1 MKKDDI
7 IDKIME
13 EFDIARI
20 DAAEIVNNTFSILRN
35 SLIKGKHINISE
47 FGKFDVNYKKGEN
60 GKILKTISFSPVKK
74 FSYDVNDSYNNLE
87 PVTVAFIT
95 NFKEEDSTVDTDMED
110 YEEVIDEIDEKDFI
124 KSRLTIVEEKTDEQ
138 AKFKEEIKE
147 KFKETFKETFKE
159 DPSTPKDEQKSGE
172 KIEEKLHKFTEDRR
186 KSFFESERYRS
197 NTSFD
202 KIQPKHEDG
211 IVEETISDKILS
223 DIIEPHTIESSKEI
237 VPDLTFID
245 REEPEEP
252 LVVEFD
258 KSEVT
263 EDVKEVNTTDIN
275 DQPEVHGYIPTE
287 KEILDFEK
295 IREELNNKIRETF
308 GEITTPEPVAED
320 EIDNVDEVKEK
331 EIQEQFN
338 DEVQPALTEDIAE
351 IESKD
356 PEIRTPEESNILEE
370 DLITQQ
376 EETEDVTDKSGE
388 PKLEDLQSFRDM
400 FEEKN
405 KVKDKILDERDDLL
419 REIEDKI
426 SEDFAKLD
434 EDDFKDIDNDTIKKI
449 EDINK
454 ATEEKLKS
462 KTPDDDIKIPDFDF
476 KNLFKDTISGPK
488 IPEEEIHEEF
498 IEKFNEEVKDIS
510 KLEKTEDLS
519 FECSDILIP
528 EEIKQLHEEIQTV
541 KPFEGIES
549 KKEDGLQS
557 KNDDDVKFDF
567 FKDYNDIFEDKD
579 GDADIVTHPAP
590 GSQMPYPKND
600 VTDEQR
606 EGSKIFSLSILI
618 LIGIVIAVFAGIYF
632 LLSSDLFKPKPTV
645 LITDTIKTQ
654 SARPIIN
661 NSDSVQQSQDT
672 IKGKD
677 SITASQQTQKPDTAK
692 TQATPPPVNN
702 NQTAS
707 NPEESQ
713 YKKLNPGEEEQ
724 INDPANNVVYIRTAD
739 GVFIQT
745 GSYKDK
751 AVADEKANA
760 LKKAGVQNVSV
771 VEANLGAKG
780 IYYRI
785 RVGKYPTVQ
794 EAKNNSSKVKN

>member
-7 IDKIME
+7 INKIME

-95 NFKEEDSTVDTDMED
+95 NFKEEDSAVDTDMED

-124 KSRLTIVEEKTDEQ
+124 KSRLTVVEEKTDEQ

-147 KFKETFKETFKE
+147 KFKETFKE
-159 DPSTPKDEQKSGE
+159 DPSTPKNEQT
-172 KIEEKLHKFTEDRR
+172 EEKVHKLTDDRR

-223 DIIEPHTIESSKEI
+223 DIIEPHTTESSKEVI
-237 VPDLTFID
+237 PDLTFID

-252 LVVEFD
+252 LVVEFNQ
-258 KSEVT
+258 EVT
-263 EDVKEVNTTDIN
+263 ENIKEVDTTDTN
-275 DQPEVHGYIPTE
+275 DQPEVHVYIPTE

-308 GEITTPEPVAED
+308 GEITTPEPIAED
-320 EIDNVDEVKEK
+320 VIDIDEVKEE

-338 DEVQPALTEDIAE
+338 EEIQPALTEDIAE

-400 FEEKN
+400 FEEKD
-405 KVKDKILDERDDLL
+405 KAKDKILDERDDLL
-419 REIEDKI
+419 KEIESKI

-434 EDDFKDIDNDTIKKI
+434 EDDFKDIDSDTIKKI

-454 ATEEKLKS
+454 ATEDKLKAQ
-462 KTPDDDIKIPDFDF
+462 TPDDDIKIPDFDF
-476 KNLFKDTISGPK
+476 KNLFKDTISDPK
-488 IPEEEIHEEF
+488 IPEDEIHEEF

-510 KLEKTEDLS
+510 KLENTEDLS
-519 FECSDILIP
+519 FEGSDILIP

-579 GDADIVTHPAP
+579 GDVDIVTHPSP

-632 LLSSDLFKPKPTV
+632 LLSSDLFKPKPAPV
-645 LITDTIKTQ
+645 
-654 SARPIIN
+654 II
-661 NSDSVQQSQDT
+661 DSVKNEQQVLPGTTDSAKQNQQTGDT
-672 IKGKD
+672 TKGKD
-677 SITASQQTQKPDTAK
+677 SVTASQQTQKPDTTK
-692 TQATPPPVNN
+692 TQTTPQSSNN
-702 NQTAS
+702 NQTVS

-713 YKKLNPGEEEQ
+713 YKKLNQGEEEQ
-724 INDPANNVVYIRTAD
+724 INDPVNNVVYIRTVD

-745 GSYKDK
+745 DSYKDK

-780 IYYRI
+780 IYYRV

>member
-1 MKKDDI
+1 MKKADI
-7 IDKIME
+7 INQIME

-20 DAAEIVNNTFSILRN
+20 DAAEIVNNIFSILRN

-47 FGKFDVNYKKGEN
+47 FGKFDVNYKKGDN

-95 NFKEEDSTVDTDMED
+95 NFKEEDSAVDTDMED
-110 YEEVIDEIDEKDFI
+110 YEEIIDEIDEKDFI
-124 KSRLTIVEEKTDEQ
+124 KSRLTIAEEKTDEQ

-147 KFKETFKETFKE
+147 KFKETFKETFTE
-159 DPSTPKDEQKSGE
+159 EPVIPKDEQAEE
-172 KIEEKLHKFTEDRR
+172 KINKLTDDRR

-211 IVEETISDKILS
+211 IVEENISSEILS
-223 DIIEPHTIESSKEI
+223 DIIEPHTTESTKE
-237 VPDLTFID
+237 VKPDLTFID

-258 KSEVT
+258 EREFT
-263 EDVKEVNTTDIN
+263 QETKEPEPEEANE
-275 DQPEVHGYIPTE
+275 QPEVHGYIPTE
-287 KEILDFEK
+287 KEILDFER
-295 IREELNNKIRETF
+295 IREELNNKIKETF
-308 GEITTPEPVAED
+308 GEFTVPETSIED
-320 EIDNVDEVKEK
+320 EIKQQ
-331 EIQEQFN
+331 EIQE
-338 DEVQPALTEDIAE
+338 EEHPAIAEDAAE
-351 IESKD
+351 IESKE

-376 EETEDVTDKSGE
+376 ENVEQVADNTQEAETEEDVRTFK
-388 PKLEDLQSFRDM
+388 DM
-400 FEEKN
+400 FEEKE
-405 KVKDKILDERDDLL
+405 KLFDERDELL
-419 REIEDKI
+419 KEIEEKI
-426 SEDFAKLD
+426 SEDFSVLD
-434 EDDFKDIDNDTIKKI
+434 ENDFKDIDSDTIKKI

-454 ATEEKLKS
+454 ATEEKLKAQ
-462 KTPDDDIKIPDFDF
+462 TPDDDIKIPDFDF
-476 KNLFKDTISGPK
+476 KNLFKDSISDPK
-488 IPEEEIHEEF
+488 IPEDEIHEEF
-498 IEKFNEEVKDIS
+498 IEKFNEEVKDVS
-510 KLEKTEDLS
+510 QFEEKKEDLS
-519 FECSDILIP
+519 FEGSDILIP

-541 KPFEGIES
+541 KPFESIES
-549 KKEDGLQS
+549 KTEENFNF

-567 FKDYNDIFEDKD
+567 FKDYNDIFEDK
-579 GDADIVTHPAP
+579 GGESGMKVVHPVP
-590 GSQMPYPKND
+590 GSQMPYPKKD
-600 VTDEQR
+600 ITDEQK
-606 EGSKIFSLSILI
+606 EGSKIFSLSIMI

-645 LITDTIKTQ
+645 AIDTVKTQ
-654 SARPIIN
+654 SARPIIG
-661 NSDSVQQSQDT
+661 DSVQQQSQNM
-672 IKGKD
+672 INRKD
-677 SITASQQTQKPDTAK
+677 SVTALQQTQRPDTAK
-692 TQATPPPVNN
+692 TQQTTPNQN
-702 NQTAS
+702 NQTVP
-707 NPEESQ
+707 NPEDSQ
-713 YKKLNPGEEEQ
+713 YRKLNPGEEEQ

-760 LKKAGVQNVSV
+760 LKKAGVQNVNV

-780 IYYRI
+780 IYYRV

-794 EAKNNSSKVKN
+794 EAKNNSSKVKI